1 MLLYKGVLR
10 GVEQGTSSRSVAA
23 DNPPQGSARFLFGSD
38 KVPGKK
44 HRCTSA
50 AEFFQSVPGCAAE
63 KKHARTSNCN
73 PSECDSA
80 GSRPPARSDLSWV
93 LLLVFFLKV

>member
-44 HRCTSA
+44 HRSTSA
-50 AEFFQSVPGCAAE
+50 AEFFQSVPE
-63 KKHARTSNCN
+63 HARTSNCN

-93 LLLVFFLKV
+93 LLLFFFLKV